1 MGILMEVGR
10 DIVGKKKSYIED
22 CREGVRGLICV
33 DKGMFED
40 TLGGVGRIQKNS
52 VMRV

>member
-1 MGILMEVGR
+1 MVVLVEVGR
-10 DIVGKKKSYIED
+10 DKGGKKKSVIED
-22 CREGVRGLICV
+22 CREGIRGLVCV
-33 DKGMFED
+33 GEGFFED